1 MVGVGATAGRPMKP
15 SQGARRA
22 AMKGPTH
29 LRFGERLELT
39 LGEATS
45 RQAFDSALHGW
56 ILAGVIGVLPFFFL
70 VLVFALSRE
79 VQRGSR
85 I

>member
-1 MVGVGATAGRPMKP
+1 MKP
-15 SQGARRA
+15 SQGSRRA